1 MAEHFERNSRTYALV
16 TVLSRVTGL
25 ARDAT
30 LSRVLGAGA
39 VMDTFFFAFIIPNL
53 FRRLFG
59 EGALSAAFLRVYA
72 QLDTSDRDT
81 ARRLATLTIGLLA
94 AGLGALTIA
103 GELLLYWLSARAGH
117 EQLVVRLMMIMLP
130 YMPMIC
136 LVAILG
142 AMLQVHGR
150 FGPSAGA
157 PIVLNLFIIG
167 ATIGVA
173 PMLGV
178 RDAGVHVTVVAASV
192 TVAGAAQLAWM
203 TWALGARRWHMAGWR
218 RAVEPLRTVV
228 RQAVPMILGLGV
240 LQLNVLLD
248 GVLASYPTLVGPT
261 IFGVE
266 YPLHEGAMAAVSFAA
281 RLYQFP
287 LAVVGLAVATAIFP
301 ALARLADDE
310 RSFSE
315 VLQRGLRLVI
325 FIGLPASAGLMLV
338 GPLLVRVILE
348 GGRFGA
354 ADVDRVAFVLYG
366 YAAGVWA
373 YSTIHVITRGFYAMG
388 DTRTPVTVAVAM
400 VALNLVLNCVL
411 IWTPL
416 REAGLAW
423 STAVCAVIQF
433 AVLLGLARR
442 RLPATSLG
450 PVLSFGAKSLALTGV
465 MAVAVAVVLR
475 LMPVGT
481 WLEALL
487 ALVVGTGTGVLVVG
501 LGKRAMNH

>member
-117 EQLVVRLMMIMLP
+117 DQLVVRLLMIMLP

-228 RQAVPMILGLGV
+228 GQAVPMILGLGV

-442 RLPATSLG
+442 RLPAASIG
-450 PVLSFGAKSLALTGV
+450 PVLSFGAKALALTGV
-465 MAVAVAVVLR
+465 MTVAVAVVLR
-475 LMPVGT
+475 LMPAGT
-481 WLEALL
+481 WLEALF

-501 LGKRAMNH
+501 LGKWAIRH